1 MPCIGPKMLVATGSN
16 RVNNT
21 MTGSDL
27 SIDPAV
33 QNCLD
38 AFSFV
43 GDLSDRGIET
53 IVARSKL
60 CRFEVDTPLLSSG
73 QGCEALLLVAKG
85 GIRVYKQVPSGR
97 EILLYR
103 VTRSET
109 CVLGTTCMLRQS
121 SYPAEAIAL
130 AGTVA
135 LALPADTFRTLFESE
150 AAVRRFVLDLYAV
163 RLEELM
169 LLIEEVAFRKMDERL
184 AAFLLREAET
194 SPGMFSPVSMTH
206 EELATELGTVREV
219 ISRLLHQFAE
229 EGSVVLERGRVRV
242 VDRLKLAVFT
252 NIKNK
257 SD

>member
-1 MPCIGPKMLVATGSN
+1 MPTADRK
-16 RVNNT
+16 
-21 MTGSDL
+21 
-27 SIDPAV
+27 IDPAI

-38 AFSFV
+38 AFPFV
-43 GDLSDRGIET
+43 GELTAAGLATLIAE
-53 IVARSKL
+53 AQL
-60 CRFEVDTPLLSSG
+60 CRFEADTPLLSSR
-73 QGCEALLLVAKG
+73 QGCETLLLVANG
-85 GIRVYKQVPSGR
+85 GIRVYKQMPSGR

-103 VTRSET
+103 VLRGDT

-130 AGTVA
+130 AGTAA
-135 LALPADTFRTLFESE
+135 LAIPAKVFRALFERE

-169 LLIEEVAFRKMDERL
+169 LLVEEVAFRKMDERL
-184 AAFLLREAET
+184 AAFLLREAEV
-194 SPGMFSPVSMTH
+194 SPGVFQPVQMTH

-229 EGSVVLERGRVRV
+229 EGSVALERGRVRV
-242 VDRLKLAVFT
+242 VDSQKLAVFT
-252 NIKNK
+252 DFVDK

>member
-1 MPCIGPKMLVATGSN
+1 MFQQ
-16 RVNNT
+16 
-21 MTGSDL
+21 
-27 SIDPAV
+27 IDHDIKK
-33 QNCLD
+33 CLD
-38 AFSFV
+38 AFPFV
-43 GDLSDRGIET
+43 SEMTEPGIET
-53 IVARSKL
+53 IVSKAKL
-60 CRFEVDTPLLSSG
+60 CRFDADTPLLSSG
-73 QGCEALLLVAKG
+73 QGCEALLLVSHG

-103 VTRSET
+103 VSHGET

-135 LALPADTFRTLFESE
+135 LALPADTFRSLFEGE

-184 AAFLLREAET
+184 AAFILREAEV
-194 SPGMFSPVSMTH
+194 SPGVYQPVQMTH
-206 EELATELGTVREV
+206 EELAAELGTVREV
-219 ISRLLHQFAE
+219 VSRLLHQFAE
-229 EGSVVLERGRVRV
+229 EGSVALERGRVRV
-242 VDRLKLAVFT
+242 VDRQKLEFFT
-252 NIKNK
+252 DIPGK

>member
-1 MPCIGPKMLVATGSN
+1 
-16 RVNNT
+16 
-21 MTGSDL
+21 MTKPDRQ
-27 SIDPAV
+27 IDPAT
-33 QNCLD
+33 QDCLD
-38 AFSFV
+38 AFPFV
-43 GDLSDRGIET
+43 ADLTAAGLATLVSEGQI
-53 IVARSKL
+53 
-60 CRFEVDTPLLSSG
+60 CRFEADTPLLSSG
-73 QGCEALLLVAKG
+73 QGCETLLLVAKG

-103 VTRSET
+103 VLRGDT

-130 AGTVA
+130 AGTAA
-135 LALPADTFRTLFESE
+135 LAIPAKIFRELFERE

-169 LLIEEVAFRKMDERL
+169 LLVEEVAFRKMDERL
-184 AAFLLREAET
+184 AAFLLREAEV
-194 SPGMFSPVSMTH
+194 SPGVFQPVQMTH

-229 EGSVVLERGRVRV
+229 EGSVTLERGRVRIQN
-242 VDRLKLAVFT
+242 RQKLAVFT
-252 NIKNK
+252 DFVDK

>member
-1 MPCIGPKMLVATGSN
+1 MPK
-16 RVNNT
+16 
-21 MTGSDL
+21 SDRQ
-27 SIDPAV
+27 IDPAI
-33 QNCLD
+33 QDCLD
-38 AFSFV
+38 AFAFV
-43 GDLSDRGIET
+43 GELTDRGIEQL
-53 IVARSKL
+53 VAKAQL
-60 CRFEVDTPLLSSG
+60 YRFTADTPLLSSG

-103 VTRSET
+103 VACGET

-121 SYPAEAIAL
+121 SYPAEAVAL

-135 LALPADTFRTLFESE
+135 LALPADTFRFLFENE

-184 AAFLLREAET
+184 AAFLLREAEV
-194 SPGMFSPVSMTH
+194 SPGILQPVQMTH

-219 ISRLLHQFAE
+219 ISRLLHQFVE
-229 EGSVVLERGRVRV
+229 EGSVALERGRVRV
-242 VDRLKLAVFT
+242 VDHQKLAVFT
-252 NIKNK
+252 DFADK